1 MRRLQPALA
10 LVGAAA
16 LSAACVNAPTGPDVM
31 ALPGSGKTFASFQV
45 DDRNCRDWAADRIG
59 IAPGQAA
66 GQGAASGAVIGTAIG
81 AAAGTLIG
89 VAAHDPGAGA
99 AIGAGAGLLVG
110 SANGAAAGE
119 ASAAT
124 LQRRY
129 DAAYTQ
135 CMYANGNQVPVAG
148 RPAPATPYAA
158 PYAGARSSPPPP
170 PPRRERALPP
180 PPPPAGPPPPPPA
193 GAPYYNPDL
202 G

>member
-31 ALPGSGKTFASFQV
+31 ALPGSGKTFASFQA
-45 DDRNCRDWAADRIG
+45 DDQTCRDWAADRIG
-59 IAPGQAA
+59 ISPGQAT
-66 GQGAASGAVIGTAIG
+66 GQGATSGAVIGTAIG

-119 ASAAT
+119 ASAAS
-124 LQRRY
+124 LQHRY
-129 DAAYTQ
+129 DMAYTQ
-135 CMYANGNQVPVAG
+135 CMYANGNQVPFAG
-148 RPAPATPYAA
+148 RPAA
-158 PYAGARSSPPPP
+158 PQAPRFSPSPPPP
-170 PPRRERALPP
+170 PRGERALPP
-180 PPPPAGPPPPPPA
+180 PPPPSGAPPPPPPG
-193 GAPYYNPDL
+193 GAPYYSPRDL

>member
-1 MRRLQPALA
+1 MGHLQRGLA

-16 LSAACVNAPTGPDVM
+16 LCAACVTAPTGPDVM
-31 ALPGSGKTFASFQV
+31 ALPGSGKSFASFQV

-66 GQGAASGAVIGTAIG
+66 GQSAASGAVIGTAIG

-119 ASAAT
+119 ASAAS

-129 DAAYTQ
+129 DMAYTQ

-148 RPAPATPYAA
+148 RPAA
-158 PYAGARSSPPPP
+158 PYGARSSPPP
-170 PPRRERALPP
+170 PPRRERALQPPPPPIGAP
-180 PPPPAGPPPPPPA
+180 PPPPAA
-193 GAPYYNPDL
+193 APYYGPPDL